1 MKKLFCH
8 PEAKYLVIALCA
20 VILPLVYG
28 FTVGGMPTEW
38 HFAVQA
44 LLFGGLFSFMTRR
57 NSFESL
63 WKRLCLTLLVTVIA
77 VVGSWVIYFFANS
90 LQGTFVSEYDAVVTH
105 TDYYRFSGTAWFQNP
120 KGEER
125 SVELH
130 GDSLRVTSDSHV
142 EIGDTIRVR
151 EYVGLFDV
159 PFCTLAEQEDEQS

>member
-8 PEAKYLVIALCA
+8 PVAKYLVIALCA

-38 HFAVQA
+38 HVAVQT

-63 WKRLCLTLLVTVIA
+63 WKRLCITLLVTVLA
-77 VVGSWVIYFFANS
+77 VVGSWAVYFHVNS
-90 LQGTFVSEYDAVVTH
+90 LQSAFIAEYDAVVTDVYGRGGGRAYFLNPDGAERA
-105 TDYYRFSGTAWFQNP
+105 TD
-120 KGEER
+120 
-125 SVELH
+125 LH
-130 GDSLRVTSDSHV
+130 DHRLIVLDDNYV
-142 EIGDTIRVR
+142 KIGDTIRVR

>member
-1 MKKLFCH
+1 MKKLFRH
-8 PEAKYLVIALCA
+8 PVAKYLVIALCA

-38 HFAVQA
+38 HVAVQT

-77 VVGSWVIYFFANS
+77 VMGSRVIYFYANS
-90 LQGTFVSEYDAVVTH
+90 LQGTFVSEYDATVY
-105 TDYYRFSGTAWFQNP
+105 DAYYRGGGRAYFLNP
-120 KGEER
+120 DGAER
-125 SVELH
+125 ATDLH
-130 GDSLRVTSDSHV
+130 DHRLIVLDDNYV
-142 EIGDTIRVR
+142 KIGDTIRVR

>member
-1 MKKLFCH
+1 MKKLFRH
-8 PEAKYLVIALCA
+8 PVAKYLVIALCA

-77 VVGSWVIYFFANS
+77 VVGSWGIYIYTNS
-90 LQGTFVSEYDAVVTH
+90 LQCTFVSEYDAVVTD
-105 TDYYRFSGTAWFQNP
+105 TYYRGGGTAWFYNP
-120 KGEER
+120 QGEER

-130 GDSLRVTSDSHV
+130 GDSLSVTSDSHV

>member
-1 MKKLFCH
+1 MKKLFRH
-8 PEAKYLVIALCA
+8 PVAKYLVIALCA

-38 HFAVQA
+38 HFAVQT

-63 WKRLCLTLLVTVIA
+63 WKRLCLILLVTVIA
-77 VVGSWVIYFFANS
+77 VVGSWGIYIYTNS
-90 LQGTFVSEYDAVVTH
+90 LQCTFVSEYDAVVTD
-105 TDYYRFSGTAWFQNP
+105 TYYRGGGTAWFYNP
-120 KGEER
+120 QGEER
-125 SVELH
+125 AVDLH
-130 GDSLRVTSDSHV
+130 DHRLIVTDDSHV

-159 PFCTLAEQEDEQS
+159 PFCTLAEQEDEES

>member
-1 MKKLFCH
+1 MKKLFRH
-8 PEAKYLVIALCA
+8 PVAKYLVIALCA
-20 VILPLVYG
+20 VIFPLVYG

-38 HFAVQA
+38 LFAVQT

-77 VVGSWVIYFFANS
+77 VVGGWAIYFYTNS
-90 LQGTFVSEYDAVVTH
+90 LQGTFVSEYDAVVTD
-105 TDYYRFSGTAWFQNP
+105 TYYRGGGTAWFYNP

-125 SVELH
+125 AVELH
-130 GDSLRVTSDSHV
+130 DHRLIVTDDSYVK
-142 EIGDTIRVR
+142 IGDTIRVR

>member
-1 MKKLFCH
+1 MKKLFRH
-8 PEAKYLVIALCA
+8 PVAKYLVIALCA

-77 VVGSWVIYFFANS
+77 VVGSWVIYFYTNS
-90 LQGTFVSEYDAVVTH
+90 LQGTFVSEYDAVVTD
-105 TDYYRFSGTAWFQNP
+105 TYYRGGGTAWFYNP
-120 KGEER
+120 QGEER

-130 GDSLRVTSDSHV
+130 GDSLSVTSDSHV